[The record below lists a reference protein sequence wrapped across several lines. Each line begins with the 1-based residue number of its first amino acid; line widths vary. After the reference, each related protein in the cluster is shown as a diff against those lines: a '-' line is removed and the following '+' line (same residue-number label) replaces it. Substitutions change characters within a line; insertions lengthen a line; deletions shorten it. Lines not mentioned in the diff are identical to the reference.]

1 MDGIIDPVAKQRIL
15 AENAEQVY
23 FQDLKKQIIQKIAAE
38 WKSKRK
44 VHEKI
49 ENKYY
54 NLEYTIEDC
63 YNQTGNRTLV
73 FHRTGKK
80 IHDYNHIDISNIIR
94 NILSI

>member
-38 WKSKRK
+38 WKSKRR

-54 NLEYTIEDC
+54 NLEYTIEDS
-63 YNQTGNRTLV
+63 YNRTGNRTL
-73 FHRTGKK
+73 FFIHSGKK
-80 IHDYNHIDISNIIR
+80 IHDYNYIDISNTIR

>member
-1 MDGIIDPVAKQRIL
+1 MDDIIDPVAKQRIL
-15 AENAEQVY
+15 AENAEQVH
-23 FQDLKKQIIQKIAAE
+23 FQDLKKQIIEKIAAE
-38 WKSKRK
+38 WKSKRQ

-54 NLEYTIEDC
+54 NFEYTIEDC

-73 FHRTGKK
+73 FYRTGKK

-94 NILSI
+94 NILSV

>member
-38 WKSKRK
+38 WKSKRR

-54 NLEYTIEDC
+54 NLEYTIEDS
-63 YNQTGNRTLV
+63 YNRTGNRTLV
-73 FHRTGKK
+73 FIHSGKK
-80 IHDYNHIDISNIIR
+80 IHDYNYIDISNTIR